1 MRRISR
7 LALALTATV
16 LLALGLAAC
25 GDDSSSASSDPI
37 VIGYSAWPGWF
48 PLKVAEA
55 QGFFADAGVNV
66 ELKYF
71 NDYTASIDALAAGQV
86 DANAQTLNDT
96 LAIAATGSDVRIVVN
111 TDFSAGNDAI
121 IVDRSITSVADL
133 KGKTVAAEAGVVD
146 DNPARSIRMHRLPRK
161 LPVFL
166 TTAEKKRLLKEL
178 KGRTDFSALRDR
190 AMIEVLL
197 GTGIRLGE
205 LAALDMDDIDLD
217 AKHLRVRA
225 KGNVPQVKFIKTDL
239 RTLLRRYLAERRR
252 HGRPEMEALF
262 LSNRD
267 GRLCQRQIANRLAH
281 WLRKA
286 GIEKELTPHGLRHTF
301 ATHLYGATNDLLV
314 VQRALGHRDVS
325 TTQIYTHLVDGQLEE
340 ALERL

>member
-1 MRRISR
+1 MSNRTADLDLTGATEAFCARLSAEGRSPATIAAYRRD
-7 LALALTATV
+7 LALVARVAGELAPGIVCRAVTAGFLDKVFSTGAV
-16 LLALGLAAC
+16 TESGRGPRSAA
-25 GDDSSSASSDPI
+25 SLHRMKAA
-37 VIGYSAWPGWF
+37 VRA
-48 PLKVAEA
+48 
-55 QGFFADAGVNV
+55 FFAWAV
-66 ELKYF
+66 
-71 NDYTASIDALAAGQV
+71 
-86 DANAQTLNDT
+86 
-96 LAIAATGSDVRIVVN
+96 
-111 TDFSAGNDAI
+111 
-121 IVDRSITSVADL
+121 
-133 KGKTVAAEAGVVD
+133 EAGVVE

>member
-1 MRRISR
+1 MTNRTADLDLTGATEAFCARLSAEGRSPATIAAYRRD
-7 LALALTATV
+7 LALVARVAGELAPGVVCRAVTAG
-16 LLALGLAAC
+16 LL
-25 GDDSSSASSDPI
+25 D
-37 VIGYSAWPGWF
+37 
-48 PLKVAEA
+48 
-55 QGFFADAGVNV
+55 
-66 ELKYF
+66 
-71 NDYTASIDALAAGQV
+71 QV
-86 DANAQTLNDT
+86 
-96 LAIAATGSDVRIVVN
+96 
-111 TDFSAGNDAI
+111 FSAGAVI
-121 IVDRSITSVADL
+121 ESERGPRSAASLHRMKAAVRAFFAW
-133 KGKTVAAEAGVVD
+133 AAEAGEVN

-178 KGRTDFSALRDR
+178 KGRTDFSTLRDR

-267 GRLCQRQIANRLAH
+267 GRLCQRQIANRLSH
-281 WLRKA
+281 WLRRA

>member
-1 MRRISR
+1 MSNRTADLDLTAATEAFCARLSAEGRSPATIAAYRRD
-7 LALALTATV
+7 LALVARVAGDLAPGIVCREVTV
-16 LLALGLAAC
+16 GLL
-25 GDDSSSASSDPI
+25 DE
-37 VIGYSAWPGWF
+37 V
-48 PLKVAEA
+48 
-55 QGFFADAGVNV
+55 
-66 ELKYF
+66 
-71 NDYTASIDALAAGQV
+71 
-86 DANAQTLNDT
+86 
-96 LAIAATGSDVRIVVN
+96 
-111 TDFSAGNDAI
+111 FSAGA
-121 IVDRSITSVADL
+121 VTESERGPRS
-133 KGKTVAAEAGVVD
+133 AASLHRMKAAVRAFFAWAVEAGVVE

-262 LSNRD
+262 LSNRN

>member
-1 MRRISR
+1 MSNRTADLDLTGATEAFCARLSAEGRSPATIAAYRRD
-7 LALALTATV
+7 LALVARVAGELAPGIVCREVTV
-16 LLALGLAAC
+16 GLL
-25 GDDSSSASSDPI
+25 D
-37 VIGYSAWPGWF
+37 
-48 PLKVAEA
+48 
-55 QGFFADAGVNV
+55 
-66 ELKYF
+66 
-71 NDYTASIDALAAGQV
+71 QV
-86 DANAQTLNDT
+86 
-96 LAIAATGSDVRIVVN
+96 
-111 TDFSAGNDAI
+111 FSAGA
-121 IVDRSITSVADL
+121 VTESERGPRSAASLHRMKAAVRAFFAW
-133 KGKTVAAEAGVVD
+133 AAETGVVG

-178 KGRTDFSALRDR
+178 KGRTDFSTLRDR

-252 HGRPEMEALF
+252 HSRPEMEALF

-286 GIEKELTPHGLRHTF
+286 GIEKDLTPHGLRHTF

>member
-1 MRRISR
+1 MSNRTADLDLTGAIEAFCARLSAEGRSPATIAAYRRD
-7 LALALTATV
+7 LAMVARVAGELAPGIVCRAVTAG
-16 LLALGLAAC
+16 LL
-25 GDDSSSASSDPI
+25 DQ
-37 VIGYSAWPGWF
+37 V
-48 PLKVAEA
+48 
-55 QGFFADAGVNV
+55 FFAGAVTESERGPRSA
-66 ELKYF
+66 
-71 NDYTASIDALAAGQV
+71 ASLHRMKAA
-86 DANAQTLNDT
+86 
-96 LAIAATGSDVRIVVN
+96 VRA
-111 TDFSAGNDAI
+111 FFAWAS
-121 IVDRSITSVADL
+121 
-133 KGKTVAAEAGVVD
+133 EAGVVD

-166 TTAEKKRLLKEL
+166 TTTEKKRLLKEL
-178 KGRTDFSALRDR
+178 KGRSDFSALRDR

>member
-1 MRRISR
+1 MSNRTADLDLTAATEAFCARLSAEGRSPATITAYRRD
-7 LALALTATV
+7 LALVARVAGELAPGIVCREVTAG
-16 LLALGLAAC
+16 LL
-25 GDDSSSASSDPI
+25 D
-37 VIGYSAWPGWF
+37 
-48 PLKVAEA
+48 
-55 QGFFADAGVNV
+55 
-66 ELKYF
+66 
-71 NDYTASIDALAAGQV
+71 QV
-86 DANAQTLNDT
+86 
-96 LAIAATGSDVRIVVN
+96 
-111 TDFSAGNDAI
+111 FSAGAVI
-121 IVDRSITSVADL
+121 ESERGQRSAASLHRMKAAVRAFFAW
-133 KGKTVAAEAGVVD
+133 AAEAGVVD

-166 TTAEKKRLLKEL
+166 TAEKKRLLKEI
-178 KGRTDFSALRDR
+178 KGRTDFSTLRDR

-286 GIEKELTPHGLRHTF
+286 GIEKDLTPHGLRHTF

>member
-1 MRRISR
+1 MSNRTADLDLTGATEAFCARLSAEGRSPATIAAYRRD
-7 LALALTATV
+7 LALVARVADELAPGIVCRAVTAG
-16 LLALGLAAC
+16 LL
-25 GDDSSSASSDPI
+25 D
-37 VIGYSAWPGWF
+37 
-48 PLKVAEA
+48 
-55 QGFFADAGVNV
+55 
-66 ELKYF
+66 
-71 NDYTASIDALAAGQV
+71 QV
-86 DANAQTLNDT
+86 
-96 LAIAATGSDVRIVVN
+96 
-111 TDFSAGNDAI
+111 FSAGA
-121 IVDRSITSVADL
+121 VTESERGPRSAASLHRMKAAVRAFFAW
-133 KGKTVAAEAGVVD
+133 AAEAGVVD

>member
-1 MRRISR
+1 MSNRTADLDLTGATEAFCARLSAEGRSPATIAAYRRD
-7 LALALTATV
+7 LALVARVAGELTPGIVCRAVTAG
-16 LLALGLAAC
+16 LL
-25 GDDSSSASSDPI
+25 D
-37 VIGYSAWPGWF
+37 
-48 PLKVAEA
+48 
-55 QGFFADAGVNV
+55 
-66 ELKYF
+66 
-71 NDYTASIDALAAGQV
+71 QV
-86 DANAQTLNDT
+86 
-96 LAIAATGSDVRIVVN
+96 
-111 TDFSAGNDAI
+111 FSAGAVI
-121 IVDRSITSVADL
+121 ETERGPRSAASLHRMKAAVRAFF
-133 KGKTVAAEAGVVD
+133 VWAAEAGVVD

-178 KGRTDFSALRDR
+178 KGRTDFSTLRDR

>member
-1 MRRISR
+1 MSNRTADLDLTGATEAFCARLSAEGRSPATIAAYRRD
-7 LALALTATV
+7 LALVARVAGELTPGIVCRAVTAG
-16 LLALGLAAC
+16 LLDQVFSAEVVTESERGSRSAA
-25 GDDSSSASSDPI
+25 SLHRMKAA
-37 VIGYSAWPGWF
+37 VRA
-48 PLKVAEA
+48 
-55 QGFFADAGVNV
+55 FFAWAV
-66 ELKYF
+66 
-71 NDYTASIDALAAGQV
+71 
-86 DANAQTLNDT
+86 
-96 LAIAATGSDVRIVVN
+96 
-111 TDFSAGNDAI
+111 
-121 IVDRSITSVADL
+121 
-133 KGKTVAAEAGVVD
+133 EAGVVE

>member
-1 MRRISR
+1 MSNRTADLDLTGATEAFCARLSAEGRSPATIAAYRRD
-7 LALALTATV
+7 LALVARVAGELAPGIVCRAVTAG
-16 LLALGLAAC
+16 LL
-25 GDDSSSASSDPI
+25 D
-37 VIGYSAWPGWF
+37 
-48 PLKVAEA
+48 
-55 QGFFADAGVNV
+55 
-66 ELKYF
+66 
-71 NDYTASIDALAAGQV
+71 QV
-86 DANAQTLNDT
+86 
-96 LAIAATGSDVRIVVN
+96 
-111 TDFSAGNDAI
+111 FSAGAVI
-121 IVDRSITSVADL
+121 ESERGQRSAASLHRMKAAVRAFFAW
-133 KGKTVAAEAGVVD
+133 AAEAGVVD

-166 TTAEKKRLLKEL
+166 TSSEKKRLLKEL

-286 GIEKELTPHGLRHTF
+286 GIEKDLTPHGLRHTF

>member
-1 MRRISR
+1 MSNRTADLDLTGATEAFCARLSAEGRSPATIAAYRRD
-7 LALALTATV
+7 LALVARVADELAPGIVCRAVTA
-16 LLALGLAAC
+16 
-25 GDDSSSASSDPI
+25 
-37 VIGYSAWPGWF
+37 
-48 PLKVAEA
+48 
-55 QGFFADAGVNV
+55 GFLD
-66 ELKYF
+66 
-71 NDYTASIDALAAGQV
+71 QV
-86 DANAQTLNDT
+86 
-96 LAIAATGSDVRIVVN
+96 
-111 TDFSAGNDAI
+111 FSAGAVI
-121 IVDRSITSVADL
+121 ESERGPRS
-133 KGKTVAAEAGVVD
+133 AASLHRMKAAVRAFFAWAVEAGVVN

-178 KGRTDFSALRDR
+178 KGRPDFSALRDR

>member
-1 MRRISR
+1 MSNRTADLDLTGATEAFCARLSAEGRSPATITAYRRD
-7 LALALTATV
+7 LALVARVAGELAPGIVCREVTV
-16 LLALGLAAC
+16 GLL
-25 GDDSSSASSDPI
+25 DE
-37 VIGYSAWPGWF
+37 V
-48 PLKVAEA
+48 
-55 QGFFADAGVNV
+55 
-66 ELKYF
+66 
-71 NDYTASIDALAAGQV
+71 
-86 DANAQTLNDT
+86 
-96 LAIAATGSDVRIVVN
+96 
-111 TDFSAGNDAI
+111 FSAGA
-121 IVDRSITSVADL
+121 VTESERGPRSAASLHRMKAAVRAFFAW
-133 KGKTVAAEAGVVD
+133 AAETGVVG

-166 TTAEKKRLLKEL
+166 TTAEKKRLFKEL
-178 KGRTDFSALRDR
+178 KGRTDFSTLRDR

>member
-1 MRRISR
+1 MSNRTADLDLTGATEAFCARLSAEGRSPATIAAYRRD
-7 LALALTATV
+7 LALVARVAGELAPGIVCRAVTAG
-16 LLALGLAAC
+16 LL
-25 GDDSSSASSDPI
+25 D
-37 VIGYSAWPGWF
+37 
-48 PLKVAEA
+48 
-55 QGFFADAGVNV
+55 
-66 ELKYF
+66 
-71 NDYTASIDALAAGQV
+71 QV
-86 DANAQTLNDT
+86 
-96 LAIAATGSDVRIVVN
+96 
-111 TDFSAGNDAI
+111 FSAGAVI
-121 IVDRSITSVADL
+121 ESERGPRSAASLHRMKAAVRAFFAW
-133 KGKTVAAEAGVVD
+133 AAEAGVVD

-239 RTLLRRYLAERRR
+239 RTLLRRYLAERHR

>member
-1 MRRISR
+1 MSNRTADLDLTGATEAFCARLSAEGRSPATIAAYRRD
-7 LALALTATV
+7 LALVARVADELAPGIVCRTVTAG
-16 LLALGLAAC
+16 LL
-25 GDDSSSASSDPI
+25 D
-37 VIGYSAWPGWF
+37 
-48 PLKVAEA
+48 
-55 QGFFADAGVNV
+55 
-66 ELKYF
+66 
-71 NDYTASIDALAAGQV
+71 QV
-86 DANAQTLNDT
+86 
-96 LAIAATGSDVRIVVN
+96 
-111 TDFSAGNDAI
+111 FSAGA
-121 IVDRSITSVADL
+121 VTESERGPRS
-133 KGKTVAAEAGVVD
+133 AASLHRMKAAVRAFFAWASEAGVVD

-325 TTQIYTHLVDGQLEE
+325 TTQIYAHLVDGQLEE

>member
-1 MRRISR
+1 MSNRTADLDLTGATEAFCARLSAEGRSPATIAAYRRD
-7 LALALTATV
+7 LALVARVAGELAPGIVCRAVTAG
-16 LLALGLAAC
+16 LL
-25 GDDSSSASSDPI
+25 D
-37 VIGYSAWPGWF
+37 
-48 PLKVAEA
+48 
-55 QGFFADAGVNV
+55 
-66 ELKYF
+66 
-71 NDYTASIDALAAGQV
+71 QV
-86 DANAQTLNDT
+86 
-96 LAIAATGSDVRIVVN
+96 
-111 TDFSAGNDAI
+111 FSAGAVI
-121 IVDRSITSVADL
+121 ESARGPRS
-133 KGKTVAAEAGVVD
+133 AASLHRMKAAVRAFFAWAVEAGVVG

-252 HGRPEMEALF
+252 HDRPEMEALF

>member
-1 MRRISR
+1 MSNRTADLDLTAATEAFCARLSAEGRSPATIAAYRRD
-7 LALALTATV
+7 LALVVRVAGELAPGIVCREVTV
-16 LLALGLAAC
+16 GFLDQVFSDGAVTESERGPRSAA
-25 GDDSSSASSDPI
+25 SLHRMKAA
-37 VIGYSAWPGWF
+37 VRA
-48 PLKVAEA
+48 
-55 QGFFADAGVNV
+55 FFAW
-66 ELKYF
+66 
-71 NDYTASIDALAAGQV
+71 
-86 DANAQTLNDT
+86 
-96 LAIAATGSDVRIVVN
+96 
-111 TDFSAGNDAI
+111 
-121 IVDRSITSVADL
+121 
-133 KGKTVAAEAGVVD
+133 AAETGVVG

-178 KGRTDFSALRDR
+178 KGRTDFSTLRDR

>member
-1 MRRISR
+1 MSNRTADLDLTGATEAFCARLSAEGRSPATIAAYRRD
-7 LALALTATV
+7 LALVARVAGELAPGIVCRAVTAG
-16 LLALGLAAC
+16 LL
-25 GDDSSSASSDPI
+25 D
-37 VIGYSAWPGWF
+37 
-48 PLKVAEA
+48 
-55 QGFFADAGVNV
+55 
-66 ELKYF
+66 
-71 NDYTASIDALAAGQV
+71 QV
-86 DANAQTLNDT
+86 
-96 LAIAATGSDVRIVVN
+96 
-111 TDFSAGNDAI
+111 FSAGAVI
-121 IVDRSITSVADL
+121 ESERGQRS
-133 KGKTVAAEAGVVD
+133 AASLHRMKAAVRAFFAWAVEAGVVE

-286 GIEKELTPHGLRHTF
+286 GIEKDLTPHGLRHTF

>member
-1 MRRISR
+1 MSNRTADLDLTGATEAFCARLSAEGRSPATIAAYRRD
-7 LALALTATV
+7 LALVARVADELAPGIVCRTVTAG
-16 LLALGLAAC
+16 LL
-25 GDDSSSASSDPI
+25 D
-37 VIGYSAWPGWF
+37 
-48 PLKVAEA
+48 
-55 QGFFADAGVNV
+55 
-66 ELKYF
+66 
-71 NDYTASIDALAAGQV
+71 QV
-86 DANAQTLNDT
+86 
-96 LAIAATGSDVRIVVN
+96 
-111 TDFSAGNDAI
+111 FSAGA
-121 IVDRSITSVADL
+121 VTESERGPRS
-133 KGKTVAAEAGVVD
+133 AALLHRMKAAVRAFFAWASEAGVVD

>member
-1 MRRISR
+1 MSNRTADLDLTAATEAFCARLSAEGRSPATIAAYRRD
-7 LALALTATV
+7 LALVARVAGELAPGIVCREVTV
-16 LLALGLAAC
+16 GLL
-25 GDDSSSASSDPI
+25 D
-37 VIGYSAWPGWF
+37 
-48 PLKVAEA
+48 
-55 QGFFADAGVNV
+55 
-66 ELKYF
+66 
-71 NDYTASIDALAAGQV
+71 QV
-86 DANAQTLNDT
+86 
-96 LAIAATGSDVRIVVN
+96 
-111 TDFSAGNDAI
+111 FSAGA
-121 IVDRSITSVADL
+121 VTESERGPRSAASLHRMKAAVRAFFAW
-133 KGKTVAAEAGVVD
+133 AAEAGVVD

>member
-1 MRRISR
+1 MSNRTADLDLTGATEAFCARLSAEGRSPATIAAYRRD
-7 LALALTATV
+7 LALVARVAGELAPGVVCRAVTAG
-16 LLALGLAAC
+16 LL
-25 GDDSSSASSDPI
+25 D
-37 VIGYSAWPGWF
+37 
-48 PLKVAEA
+48 
-55 QGFFADAGVNV
+55 
-66 ELKYF
+66 
-71 NDYTASIDALAAGQV
+71 QV
-86 DANAQTLNDT
+86 
-96 LAIAATGSDVRIVVN
+96 
-111 TDFSAGNDAI
+111 FSAGAVI
-121 IVDRSITSVADL
+121 ESERGPRSAASLHRMKAAVRAFFAW
-133 KGKTVAAEAGVVD
+133 AAEAGEVN

-178 KGRTDFSALRDR
+178 KGRTDFSTLRDR

>member
-1 MRRISR
+1 MSNRTADLDLTAATEAFSARLSAEGRSPATIAAYRRD
-7 LALALTATV
+7 LALVARVAGELAPGIVCRAVTAG
-16 LLALGLAAC
+16 LL
-25 GDDSSSASSDPI
+25 D
-37 VIGYSAWPGWF
+37 
-48 PLKVAEA
+48 
-55 QGFFADAGVNV
+55 
-66 ELKYF
+66 
-71 NDYTASIDALAAGQV
+71 QV
-86 DANAQTLNDT
+86 
-96 LAIAATGSDVRIVVN
+96 
-111 TDFSAGNDAI
+111 FSAGAVI
-121 IVDRSITSVADL
+121 ESERGPRS
-133 KGKTVAAEAGVVD
+133 AASLHRMKAAVRAFFAWASEAGVVD
-146 DNPARSIRMHRLPRK
+146 DNPARSIRMHRLPRR

-267 GRLCQRQIANRLAH
+267 GRLCQRQIANRLAY

>member
-1 MRRISR
+1 MSNRTADLDLTGATEAFCARLSAEGRSPATIAAYRRD
-7 LALALTATV
+7 LALVARVAGELAPGVVCRAVTAG
-16 LLALGLAAC
+16 LL
-25 GDDSSSASSDPI
+25 D
-37 VIGYSAWPGWF
+37 
-48 PLKVAEA
+48 
-55 QGFFADAGVNV
+55 
-66 ELKYF
+66 
-71 NDYTASIDALAAGQV
+71 QV
-86 DANAQTLNDT
+86 
-96 LAIAATGSDVRIVVN
+96 
-111 TDFSAGNDAI
+111 FSAGAVI
-121 IVDRSITSVADL
+121 ESERGPRS
-133 KGKTVAAEAGVVD
+133 AASLHRMKAAVRAFFAWAVEAGVVE

-178 KGRTDFSALRDR
+178 KGRTDFSTLRDR

>member
-1 MRRISR
+1 MSNRTADLDLTGATEAFCARLSAEGRSPATIAAYRRD
-7 LALALTATV
+7 LALVARVAGDLAPGIVCREVTV
-16 LLALGLAAC
+16 GLL
-25 GDDSSSASSDPI
+25 D
-37 VIGYSAWPGWF
+37 
-48 PLKVAEA
+48 
-55 QGFFADAGVNV
+55 
-66 ELKYF
+66 
-71 NDYTASIDALAAGQV
+71 QV
-86 DANAQTLNDT
+86 
-96 LAIAATGSDVRIVVN
+96 
-111 TDFSAGNDAI
+111 FSAGA
-121 IVDRSITSVADL
+121 VTESERGPRSAASLHRMKAAVRAFFAW
-133 KGKTVAAEAGVVD
+133 AAEAGVVG

>member
-1 MRRISR
+1 MSNRTADLDLTGATEAFCARLSAEGRSPATIAAYRRD
-7 LALALTATV
+7 LALVARVAGELAPGIVCREVTV
-16 LLALGLAAC
+16 
-25 GDDSSSASSDPI
+25 
-37 VIGYSAWPGWF
+37 
-48 PLKVAEA
+48 
-55 QGFFADAGVNV
+55 GFLD
-66 ELKYF
+66 
-71 NDYTASIDALAAGQV
+71 QV
-86 DANAQTLNDT
+86 
-96 LAIAATGSDVRIVVN
+96 
-111 TDFSAGNDAI
+111 FSAGA
-121 IVDRSITSVADL
+121 VTESERGPRS
-133 KGKTVAAEAGVVD
+133 AASLHRMKAAVRAFFAWASEAGVVD

>member
-1 MRRISR
+1 MSNRTADLDLTGATEAFCARLSAEGRSPATIAAYRRD
-7 LALALTATV
+7 LALVARVAGELTPGIVCRAVTAV
-16 LLALGLAAC
+16 LL
-25 GDDSSSASSDPI
+25 D
-37 VIGYSAWPGWF
+37 
-48 PLKVAEA
+48 
-55 QGFFADAGVNV
+55 
-66 ELKYF
+66 
-71 NDYTASIDALAAGQV
+71 QV
-86 DANAQTLNDT
+86 
-96 LAIAATGSDVRIVVN
+96 
-111 TDFSAGNDAI
+111 FSAGA
-121 IVDRSITSVADL
+121 VTESERGPRSAASLHRMKAAVRAFFAW
-133 KGKTVAAEAGVVD
+133 AAEAGVVD

-286 GIEKELTPHGLRHTF
+286 GIEKDLTPHGLRHTF

>member
-1 MRRISR
+1 MNNRTDDLDLPGAVEAFVAR
-7 LALALTATV
+7 
-16 LLALGLAAC
+16 LLAEGRSPATIAAYRRDLTLLAR
-25 GDDSSSASSDPI
+25 
-37 VIGYSAWPGWF
+37 
-48 PLKVAEA
+48 VAE
-55 QGFFADAGVNV
+55 
-66 ELKYF
+66 K
-71 NDYTASIDALAAGQV
+71 LAAGIICREITPGLLDQV
-86 DANAQTLNDT
+86 FSTEAVTDSERGPRSPASLHRMKAALRAFFAW
-96 LAIAATGSDVRIVVN
+96 AIDVGI
-111 TDFSAGNDAI
+111 
-121 IVDRSITSVADL
+121 
-133 KGKTVAAEAGVVD
+133 VD

-166 TTAEKKRLLKEL
+166 TAGEKKRLLKEL
-178 KGRTDFSALRDR
+178 KGRTDFPALRDR
-190 AMIEVLL
+190 TMIEVFL

-205 LAALDMDDIDLD
+205 LVGLDMDDIDLD

-239 RTLLRRYLAERRR
+239 RTLLRRYLSERRR
-252 HGRPEMEALF
+252 HGGPGMEALL
-262 LSNRD
+262 LSNRG

-286 GIEKELTPHGLRHTF
+286 GIEKELTPHGMRHTF

>member
-1 MRRISR
+1 MSNRTADLDLTAATEAFCARLSAEGRSPATIAAYRRD
-7 LALALTATV
+7 LALVARVAGELTPGIVCRAVTAG
-16 LLALGLAAC
+16 LL
-25 GDDSSSASSDPI
+25 D
-37 VIGYSAWPGWF
+37 
-48 PLKVAEA
+48 
-55 QGFFADAGVNV
+55 
-66 ELKYF
+66 
-71 NDYTASIDALAAGQV
+71 QV
-86 DANAQTLNDT
+86 
-96 LAIAATGSDVRIVVN
+96 
-111 TDFSAGNDAI
+111 FSAGVVI
-121 IVDRSITSVADL
+121 ESERGPRS
-133 KGKTVAAEAGVVD
+133 AASLHRMKAAVRAFFAWAVEVGVVD
-146 DNPARSIRMHRLPRK
+146 DNPARSIRMQRLPRK

-178 KGRTDFSALRDR
+178 KGRTDFSTLRDR

>member
-1 MRRISR
+1 MSNRTADLDLTGATEAFCARLSAEGRSPATIAAYRRD
-7 LALALTATV
+7 LALVARVADELAPGIVCRTVTAG
-16 LLALGLAAC
+16 LL
-25 GDDSSSASSDPI
+25 D
-37 VIGYSAWPGWF
+37 
-48 PLKVAEA
+48 
-55 QGFFADAGVNV
+55 
-66 ELKYF
+66 
-71 NDYTASIDALAAGQV
+71 QV
-86 DANAQTLNDT
+86 
-96 LAIAATGSDVRIVVN
+96 
-111 TDFSAGNDAI
+111 FSAGA
-121 IVDRSITSVADL
+121 VTESERGPRS
-133 KGKTVAAEAGVVD
+133 AASLHRMKAAVRAFFAWASEAGVVD

-197 GTGIRLGE
+197 GNGIRLGE

>member
-1 MRRISR
+1 MSNRTAELDLTGATEAFCVRLSAEGRSPATIAAYRRD
-7 LALALTATV
+7 LALVARVAGELAPGIACREVTAG
-16 LLALGLAAC
+16 LL
-25 GDDSSSASSDPI
+25 D
-37 VIGYSAWPGWF
+37 
-48 PLKVAEA
+48 
-55 QGFFADAGVNV
+55 
-66 ELKYF
+66 
-71 NDYTASIDALAAGQV
+71 QV
-86 DANAQTLNDT
+86 
-96 LAIAATGSDVRIVVN
+96 
-111 TDFSAGNDAI
+111 FSAGA
-121 IVDRSITSVADL
+121 VTESERGPRS
-133 KGKTVAAEAGVVD
+133 AASLHRMKAAVRAFFAWAVEAGVVE

-190 AMIEVLL
+190 AVIEVLL